1 MSEAGDRELID
12 ALVGQCTGAE
22 RYAMDDGTDNIPVV
36 VRISPDRVVFR
47 G

>member
-12 ALVGQCTGAE
+12 ALAGKYTGAE
-22 RYAMDDGTDNIPVV
+22 RYAMDDGTDNIRVV
-36 VRISPDRVVFR
+36 VRIRPDRVVFR